1 MIGRWSG
8 MQARADRGAPIG
20 ADQRAQDRDPAPD
33 REARE
38 REARELYDAALV
50 ADLRGG
56 DPSAWERLIDRYGPQ
71 VERLVASA
79 LGVDSDL
86 ADIVQDVFVHV
97 IERVHQLRRPAAL
110 GGWIA
115 SVAVFTARGHI
126 RRRQRW
132 RWIRFFAPSEL
143 PEAPAAT
150 AGPEGYALLRA
161 THRVLD
167 ALPPD
172 ERIAF
177 SLRFVAEMELTEVA
191 GACGCSLATIKRR
204 LARAEKRF
212 VAEAQQD
219 PLLRERID
227 RGERWRGE

>member
-1 MIGRWSG
+1 MH
-8 MQARADRGAPIG
+8 ARANRGAPPSVQG
-20 ADQRAQDRDPAPD
+20 GPPQD

-38 REARELYDAALV
+38 LEASGNDDAALV

-56 DPSAWERLIDRYGPQ
+56 DPTAWERLIDRYGPQ
-71 VERLVASA
+71 VERLVAGA

-86 ADIVQDVFVHV
+86 PDIVQDVFVHV
-97 IERVHQLRRPAAL
+97 LARMHQLRRPEAL
-110 GGWIA
+110 RSWIA

-132 RWIRFFAPSEL
+132 RWIRFFAPSDL

-150 AGPEGYALLRA
+150 TGPEGYALLRA
-161 THRVLD
+161 TYRALD
-167 ALPPD
+167 TLPPD

-191 GACGCSLATIKRR
+191 DACGVSLATIKRR
-204 LARAEKRF
+204 LTRAEKRF

-227 RGERWRGE
+227 RGGRWRGQ